1 MEDDTK
7 YQFEKIITMLE
18 DMKRLTLAEIKQKLS
33 DLEPRETKE
42 MLREIKSRLDDI
54 ESKIQK

>member
-1 MEDDTK
+1 MEDDIK

-18 DMKRLTLAEIKQKLS
+18 DMKRLNLADIKQKLS
-33 DLEPRETKE
+33 DFDPRDTKE
-42 MLREIKSRLDDI
+42 MLREIKSRLDEI

>member
-1 MEDDTK
+1 MEDDIK

-18 DMKRLTLAEIKQKLS
+18 DIKRLNLADIKQKLS
-33 DLEPRETKE
+33 DLDPRDTKE
-42 MLREIKSRLDDI
+42 ALRGIKSRLDNI